1 MDQIEI
7 YEVGAVLDT
16 ATSSSE
22 QQKILALFEK
32 SNAIALDLSHC
43 TYVSSAGLRVML
55 YSYKM
60 AKAKDGRLDLV
71 GVSDEIRDVMAMTG
85 FDKFFK
91 FYQTVEECIN
101 Q

>member
-1 MDQIEI
+1 MEQIEI

-16 ATSSSE
+16 ATSSNE
-22 QQKILALFEK
+22 QQKIMTLFEK
-32 SNAIALDLSHC
+32 NKNIALDLSHC
-43 TYVSSAGLRVML
+43 TFVSSAGLRVML
-55 YSYKM
+55 YTYKV
-60 AKAKDGRLDLV
+60 AKAKGGRLDLV